1 MSDTRCRACGA
12 PYLNDDPCSRDG
24 CPCKG
29 WRHRDFD
36 ALGEQEP
43 FSEPPMETT
52 FSFREPDPHLGV
64 PQERGGV
71 TTYPPME
78 SEMADLRR
86 LLQDILR
93 LSSRIA
99 GRTGRRSLL
108 AEVETLLRIVRV
120 WGGRGIHWGRDIL

>member
-43 FSEPPMETT
+43 FSEPRTDTT
-52 FSFREPDPHLGV
+52 FRFRAPDPYLGV
-64 PQERGGV
+64 PQEQGGV

-78 SEMADLRR
+78 SEMVELRR
-86 LLQDILR
+86 LLHDVLE

-99 GRTGRRSLL
+99 GRFGPRELL
-108 AEVETLLRIVRV
+108 REVETLLRIVRV
-120 WGGRGIHWGRDIL
+120 WGGRGIQWGRDIL